1 MDTKFLARG
10 GLLTAAA
17 VALLYLGGVSPW
29 IGAAAAI
36 AAGVCSAVPL
46 LRRGRVRWSVLMYVA
61 ASVLSALI
69 VPRKGLVIAY
79 IGFAGLYPIL
89 KYLIEA
95 RAPRSWQRMIKL
107 LYFNA
112 ILAAAVFAVSAGLLP
127 QAALPGKWRLI
138 VIWIGLNAVFEI
150 YDIGLSRL
158 IATLRRNM
166 PL

>member
-1 MDTKFLARG
+1 MNTKFLARG

-29 IGAAAAI
+29 MGAAAAI

-69 VPRKGLVIAY
+69 VPRKGLVAAY

-95 RAPRSWQRMIKL
+95 YAPRGVQRVLKL
-107 LYFNA
+107 LYFNVL
-112 ILAAAVFAVSAGLLP
+112 LAAAVAVVAAGLLP
-127 QAALPGKWRLI
+127 QAALPGTWRL
-138 VIWIGLNAVFEI
+138 VLIWVGLNAVFEI